1 MTTNSFPR
9 IPIANKKKNNEQKV
23 NLFEL
28 QSDDDWTR
36 AIHHNLNIKRRTCT
50 TFIPKSSATS
60 DTSKNKNDVQC
71 GCNRLRR
78 EHSWD
83 VFEGKDLQWNRNEHT
98 RSACNNAYGYMPNT
112 RAHYIRCDIKT
123 HPSILAKLMFDV
135 WKVKEPQLIMCII
148 GGAKYFKL
156 NERLEREFM
165 KGIIQAALR
174 ADGWIV
180 TTGFKTGVVQLV
192 GEAIHD
198 HKVTHPR
205 SYITAIGC
213 SKWGATKN
221 RALLISSKIST
232 DSTQDRMISTSKS
245 MKGQQDL
252 EPNHTHFLLLDDGT
266 YYGYDIGDYRTKF
279 VLEASR
285 YKKNVPVVTIVVEG
299 GPDTLATIYKD
310 LSNGIPV
317 VLINGSGR
325 VSNLLANFLT
335 RTESMIS
342 RSEKDNDSIYWEQVI
357 NIEEPDDIEK
367 LTTKF
372 RSYADEIRDG
382 LRNISKGSKTSD
394 KQIDELFKYFLYCLQ
409 RAVRSK
415 IRIFSLDSDE
425 SLDDTIFEAIVEAKQ
440 QESLEKNKAVNREQ
454 LLYLALAWNAI
465 HVAKVHIIKDDLTD
479 LRSDT
484 KEKLFFDALLLD
496 RPQFVNT
503 FIKLNFDLTHMF
515 YERQTNQPW
524 KLRLNQL
531 LRLYNNDDKKN
542 VRLNKRI
549 DDLFYNDLFH
559 IFFRQNERL
568 YLFKK
573 CCGNKTIDSEQD
585 LDLLLKKLIGD
596 YFKPIY
602 TRTVTDFWDRL
613 KICFRCSIGACVED
627 NSTVWYADYN
637 GDDSE
642 VPDPEEAQKEVRE
655 LVFRDLFLW
664 SILTNRIEISKVIL
678 SHMQTR
684 ICAALIAS
692 KIFKSY
698 ENFAYDNESKDV
710 LHCQAEQFEDYANEC
725 LTCCYHLDEEK
736 ACEIAIRRINLF
748 GGVSCLQ
755 VAVDANDKNFV
766 GQPCCDQLLNSIW
779 HDKIEPVQFTLI
791 QRIGLLLSL
800 CTFGLLAPLFVSFR
814 KSKSAPIYFDN
825 DRKRSNKMSVNE
837 TEQETKPL
845 LSKIKERLKDHGINY
860 SEIYA
865 WRSDSYSRR
874 CLNYFRH
881 LKQFHESPFIK
892 FLYNS
897 ASYIFLLLLFSYY
910 LLFDFKIPTNENSS
924 IRWTEILV
932 IIIVTT
938 MLLEDIRHFIWQE
951 SRSIIGKFSNYFIK
965 NLFASLLR
973 FASYILFYIGLILL
987 FTYAS
992 TNEELS
998 VAKIILAY
1006 DLEIWYIRS
1015 LAFLGVVRKMGPKL
1029 VMIRKMLVDLIFF
1042 TYIILIAMIAYGVTS
1057 RAMYKYNEDIDND
1070 TLTFDGR
1077 SVFRHILYPSYYLMY
1092 GSTDKEL
1099 EALDRNRNLS
1109 TSIATQ
1115 ILLAFHMLFV
1125 NILLIN
1131 LLIAMFSYTFESVQ
1145 SQTDR
1150 VWRYERYSFIRE
1162 YFDRPP
1168 LFPPFIILTHL
1179 IELIKLLIRHCSKR
1193 RRSNMKKRRAKIFKM
1208 IAANSEI
1215 DKDWSEFESYAT
1227 NLYARRMVSGQPSSS
1242 TTLVPS
1248 RVVRQEVPATTLDT
1262 INISQSPSNIDFKAI
1277 TEEMVSIKR
1286 AVGDL
1291 RTYTEEMNRCMQW
1304 MMNAMERVKM
1314 SKEPKPKLRSAVTT
1328 NGKSI

>member
-1 MTTNSFPR
+1 
-9 IPIANKKKNNEQKV
+9 
-23 NLFEL
+23 
-28 QSDDDWTR
+28 
-36 AIHHNLNIKRRTCT
+36 
-50 TFIPKSSATS
+50 
-60 DTSKNKNDVQC
+60 
-71 GCNRLRR
+71 
-78 EHSWD
+78 
-83 VFEGKDLQWNRNEHT
+83 
-98 RSACNNAYGYMPNT
+98 
-112 RAHYIRCDIKT
+112 
-123 HPSILAKLMFDV
+123 
-135 WKVKEPQLIMCII
+135 
-148 GGAKYFKL
+148 
-156 NERLEREFM
+156 
-165 KGIIQAALR
+165 
-174 ADGWIV
+174 
-180 TTGFKTGVVQLV
+180 
-192 GEAIHD
+192 
-198 HKVTHPR
+198 
-205 SYITAIGC
+205 
-213 SKWGATKN
+213 
-221 RALLISSKIST
+221 
-232 DSTQDRMISTSKS
+232 
-245 MKGQQDL
+245 
-252 EPNHTHFLLLDDGT
+252 
-266 YYGYDIGDYRTKF
+266 
-279 VLEASR
+279 
-285 YKKNVPVVTIVVEG
+285 
-299 GPDTLATIYKD
+299 
-310 LSNGIPV
+310 
-317 VLINGSGR
+317 
-325 VSNLLANFLT
+325 
-335 RTESMIS
+335 
-342 RSEKDNDSIYWEQVI
+342 
-357 NIEEPDDIEK
+357 
-367 LTTKF
+367 
-372 RSYADEIRDG
+372 
-382 LRNISKGSKTSD
+382 
-394 KQIDELFKYFLYCLQ
+394 
-409 RAVRSK
+409 
-415 IRIFSLDSDE
+415 
-425 SLDDTIFEAIVEAKQ
+425 
-440 QESLEKNKAVNREQ
+440 
-454 LLYLALAWNAI
+454 
-465 HVAKVHIIKDDLTD
+465 
-479 LRSDT
+479 
-484 KEKLFFDALLLD
+484 
-496 RPQFVNT
+496 
-503 FIKLNFDLTHMF
+503 
-515 YERQTNQPW
+515 
-524 KLRLNQL
+524 
-531 LRLYNNDDKKN
+531 
-542 VRLNKRI
+542 
-549 DDLFYNDLFH
+549 
-559 IFFRQNERL
+559 
-568 YLFKK
+568 
-573 CCGNKTIDSEQD
+573 
-585 LDLLLKKLIGD
+585 
-596 YFKPIY
+596 
-602 TRTVTDFWDRL
+602 
-613 KICFRCSIGACVED
+613 
-627 NSTVWYADYN
+627 
-637 GDDSE
+637 
-642 VPDPEEAQKEVRE
+642 
-655 LVFRDLFLW
+655 
-664 SILTNRIEISKVIL
+664 
-678 SHMQTR
+678 
-684 ICAALIAS
+684 
-692 KIFKSY
+692 
-698 ENFAYDNESKDV
+698 
-710 LHCQAEQFEDYANEC
+710 
-725 LTCCYHLDEEK
+725 DEEK
-736 ACEIAIRRINLF
+736 ACEIAIRHINLF

-825 DRKRSNKMSVNE
+825 DRKRSNKRSVNE

-938 MLLEDIRHFIWQE
+938 MLLEDIRHFIWQD

-1150 VWRYERYSFIRE
+1150 VWHYERYSFIRE

>member
-484 KEKLFFDALLLD
+484 KEKL
-496 RPQFVNT
+496 
-503 FIKLNFDLTHMF
+503 
-515 YERQTNQPW
+515 
-524 KLRLNQL
+524 
-531 LRLYNNDDKKN
+531 
-542 VRLNKRI
+542 
-549 DDLFYNDLFH
+549 
-559 IFFRQNERL
+559 
-568 YLFKK
+568 
-573 CCGNKTIDSEQD
+573 
-585 LDLLLKKLIGD
+585 
-596 YFKPIY
+596 
-602 TRTVTDFWDRL
+602 
-613 KICFRCSIGACVED
+613 
-627 NSTVWYADYN
+627 
-637 GDDSE
+637 
-642 VPDPEEAQKEVRE
+642 
-655 LVFRDLFLW
+655 
-664 SILTNRIEISKVIL
+664 
-678 SHMQTR
+678 
-684 ICAALIAS
+684 
-692 KIFKSY
+692 
-698 ENFAYDNESKDV
+698 
-710 LHCQAEQFEDYANEC
+710 
-725 LTCCYHLDEEK
+725 
-736 ACEIAIRRINLF
+736 
-748 GGVSCLQ
+748 
-755 VAVDANDKNFV
+755 
-766 GQPCCDQLLNSIW
+766 
-779 HDKIEPVQFTLI
+779 
-791 QRIGLLLSL
+791 
-800 CTFGLLAPLFVSFR
+800 
-814 KSKSAPIYFDN
+814 
-825 DRKRSNKMSVNE
+825 
-837 TEQETKPL
+837 
-845 LSKIKERLKDHGINY
+845 
-860 SEIYA
+860 
-865 WRSDSYSRR
+865 
-874 CLNYFRH
+874 
-881 LKQFHESPFIK
+881 
-892 FLYNS
+892 
-897 ASYIFLLLLFSYY
+897 
-910 LLFDFKIPTNENSS
+910 
-924 IRWTEILV
+924 
-932 IIIVTT
+932 
-938 MLLEDIRHFIWQE
+938 
-951 SRSIIGKFSNYFIK
+951 
-965 NLFASLLR
+965 
-973 FASYILFYIGLILL
+973 
-987 FTYAS
+987 
-992 TNEELS
+992 
-998 VAKIILAY
+998 
-1006 DLEIWYIRS
+1006 
-1015 LAFLGVVRKMGPKL
+1015 
-1029 VMIRKMLVDLIFF
+1029 
-1042 TYIILIAMIAYGVTS
+1042 
-1057 RAMYKYNEDIDND
+1057 
-1070 TLTFDGR
+1070 
-1077 SVFRHILYPSYYLMY
+1077 
-1092 GSTDKEL
+1092 
-1099 EALDRNRNLS
+1099 
-1109 TSIATQ
+1109 
-1115 ILLAFHMLFV
+1115 
-1125 NILLIN
+1125 
-1131 LLIAMFSYTFESVQ
+1131 
-1145 SQTDR
+1145 
-1150 VWRYERYSFIRE
+1150 
-1162 YFDRPP
+1162 
-1168 LFPPFIILTHL
+1168 
-1179 IELIKLLIRHCSKR
+1179 
-1193 RRSNMKKRRAKIFKM
+1193 
-1208 IAANSEI
+1208 
-1215 DKDWSEFESYAT
+1215 
-1227 NLYARRMVSGQPSSS
+1227 
-1242 TTLVPS
+1242 
-1248 RVVRQEVPATTLDT
+1248 
-1262 INISQSPSNIDFKAI
+1262 
-1277 TEEMVSIKR
+1277 
-1286 AVGDL
+1286 
-1291 RTYTEEMNRCMQW
+1291 
-1304 MMNAMERVKM
+1304 
-1314 SKEPKPKLRSAVTT
+1314 
-1328 NGKSI
+1328 